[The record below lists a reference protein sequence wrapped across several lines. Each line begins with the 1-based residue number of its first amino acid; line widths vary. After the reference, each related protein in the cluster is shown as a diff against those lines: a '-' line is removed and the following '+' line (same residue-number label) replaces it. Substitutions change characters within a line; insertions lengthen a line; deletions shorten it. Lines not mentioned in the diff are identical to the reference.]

1 VISRF
6 FIDRPI
12 FASVMSIF
20 ITLTG
25 GIALFSLPIA
35 QYPPVT
41 PPAVAVTINYPG
53 ASAQVVADTVAAPI
67 EQQVNGV
74 EGMLYMSSQMGNDG
88 SYTLTVTF
96 DIGTDLNMALVMVQN
111 RVQLAMPLLP
121 TSVQNQGIT
130 IRKKTPDILNIINFY
145 SPDGRYDDVY
155 LSNFAQIHVYDELL
169 RIDGVSQINFV
180 GVGNYSMRAWLDPQK
195 LASLNMT
202 ANDVANAIRTQNLDA
217 PAGSLGQQPA
227 PRTQA
232 FELPVDTLGRLTT
245 TEQFGD
251 LIVKADLGQSF
262 SRINAPV
269 TLSPGDSG
277 LPFPGGS
284 GTSSTGT
291 ATTAASTATPTSSSG
306 RGTAAMTS
314 NTSFVTFSTS
324 SAAANTATTSS
335 PTNSMNAVRPTTRTG
350 TGGATSVATATALT
364 SGGSTIGGAQSA
376 GSATTAGGASVST
389 NGIGSGGSSLGLLS
403 RPGSTSSGAASA
415 PAQPA
420 VGIVR
425 LRDVARVE
433 LGDQNYSLGCTFDGR
448 PSVGLAIFQLPG
460 TNALDIGNRIRAKME
475 ELKASFPDGVEYQI
489 AYDTTP
495 FIYES
500 VVDVVRTLLEAI
512 ALVGVVVLVFLQSWR
527 ATLIPMIAVP
537 VAIVGTFAVMVAI
550 GFSLNNVSL
559 FGLVLAIG
567 IVVDDAIVVVENV
580 ERWLERGES
589 SREAARKAM
598 DEVTGPVIAV
608 ALVLC
613 AVFVPCAFISGITG
627 QFFRQFAV
635 TIAVST
641 VISAFNSLTL
651 SPALA
656 ALLLKP
662 HQGRR
667 DPLTWLL
674 DMMLGWFFR
683 LFNRTL
689 TAGTTGYA
697 WLVGRLLRGSGLVL
711 LVYGGLLVLTGW
723 AFHKA
728 PTGFVPQQDQGRIIC
743 NIQLPDSA
751 SLQRTKEAMAQI
763 DAIARRTKG
772 VAHTISIS
780 GISFVLQADSPN
792 FASMF
797 VVLDP
802 FAKRTTPDLTS
813 DAIVA
818 RMRAAWAREIK
829 DATVVA
835 FGAPAIPG
843 LSVAG
848 GFKFMV
854 EDRGGLGMDA
864 LQRQT
869 DDLVQKLHDQSGLVG
884 VSTQFR
890 SSTPQIFADID
901 RTKVYS
907 LGVSQQDV
915 TQALGMYLGSL
926 YVTNFNEFGRYW
938 QVTLQAEGK
947 YRNRVENINLLQV
960 RNKWGQ
966 MILLGTLVKPRE
978 IGGPVYVTRYNLYAA
993 APITGNLAPG
1003 VSTGDVIQEVNRLSR
1018 DSLPITMQSEWTE
1031 IMFMQIRA
1039 GNTAMYVFALA
1050 VVCVFLALAALYE
1063 SWSLPLAVILVVPLC
1078 LLCSVTGVL
1087 ITHKDVDIFVQ
1098 IGLVVLVGLA
1108 CKNAILIVEFARQM
1122 HQEGKPRFQATAE
1135 AARLRLRPI
1144 LMTSFAF
1151 ILGVVPLVFATGAGA
1166 EMRWSL
1172 GTAVFSG
1179 MLGVTLFGIFLTP
1192 VFFYV
1197 LQGISEMRLFASGGV
1212 RRAGSPAVGGLAG
1225 FATGFLMARLTHQRL
1240 AWEMGIAI
1248 AAAIFGALL
1257 VLALE
1262 RMAGRRA
1269 PARGREQSGP
1279 ENAQD
1284 PARLA
1289 GPTEPPVGGQHS

>member
-1 VISRF
+1 MISRF

-12 FASVMSIF
+12 FAAVLSIF

-25 GIALFSLPIA
+25 TIALFSLPIA

-41 PPAVAVTINYPG
+41 PPAVSVTINYPG
-53 ASAQVVADTVAAPI
+53 ASAQVVAATVAAPI

-121 TSVQNQGIT
+121 VSVQAQGIT
-130 IRKKTPDILNIINFY
+130 IRKKTPDILNIISFY
-145 SPDGRYDDVY
+145 SPDGRYDDIY

-195 LASLNMT
+195 LASLGMT
-202 ANDVANAIRTQNLDA
+202 ATDVATALQNQNLEAA
-217 PAGSLGQQPA
+217 PGVLGQQPA
-227 PRTQA
+227 TRTQS
-232 FELPVDTLGRLTT
+232 FELPVNTLGRLTT
-245 TEQFGD
+245 TEQFGE
-251 LIVKADLGQSF
+251 LIVKAVVSQPSAPT
-262 SRINAPV
+262 NAPV
-269 TLSPGDSG
+269 TLSAASTG
-277 LPFPGGS
+277 LPSPLSGS
-284 GTSSTGT
+284 SSTGVT
-291 ATTAASTATPTSSSG
+291 MVAATSPTAGTNAKSTASSSPVAANPGAVPPAMTGATPGATPASPSTPGAATTVGAGSLVSG
-306 RGTAAMTS
+306 TTGAAMT
-314 NTSFVTFSTS
+314 TSTL
-324 SAAANTATTSS
+324 TTGGAQS
-335 PTNSMNAVRPTTRTG
+335 G
-350 TGGATSVATATALT
+350 GGATS
-364 SGGSTIGGAQSA
+364 GGGANVSGIGLASATGSQSA
-376 GSATTAGGASVST
+376 GGVST
-389 NGIGSGGSSLGLLS
+389 GPGG
-403 RPGSTSSGAASA
+403 PT
-415 PAQPA
+415 PPT

-433 LGDQNYSLGCTFDGR
+433 LADQNYSLACTFDSR
-448 PSVGLAIFQLPG
+448 PSAGLAVFQLPG
-460 TNALDIGNRIRAKME
+460 SNALTVGNQIRAKME
-475 ELKASFPDGVEYQI
+475 ELKPTFPDGVEYEI

-495 FIYES
+495 FIRES
-500 VVDVVRTLLEAI
+500 VVDVVRTLFEAVV
-512 ALVGVVVLVFLQSWR
+512 LVGIVVLVFLQNWR
-527 ATLIPMIAVP
+527 ATLIPMVAVP

-580 ERWLERGES
+580 ERWLERGEAP
-589 SREAARKAM
+589 REAARKAM
-598 DEVTGPVIAV
+598 DEVTGPVVAV

-656 ALLLKP
+656 AILLAP
-662 HQGRR
+662 HGTRR

-674 DMMLGWFFR
+674 DSLLGWFFR
-683 LFNRTL
+683 LFNGTFG
-689 TAGTTGYA
+689 AGTNGYG
-697 WLVGRLLRGSGLVL
+697 WVVGRLLRGSVLVL

-723 AFHKA
+723 VFEKA
-728 PTGFVPQQDQGRIIC
+728 PTGFVPAQDQGRIIC

-751 SLQRTKEAMAQI
+751 SLERTREQVAI
-763 DAIARRTKG
+763 IESIARKTKG
-772 VAHTISIS
+772 VAHTITIS
-780 GISFVLQADSPN
+780 GISFVLQANSPN

-802 FAKRTTPDLTS
+802 FEKRTTPDLTS
-813 DAIVA
+813 DAIMG

-829 DATVVA
+829 DSQVVA

-848 GFKFMV
+848 GFKLMV

-864 LQRQT
+864 LQQQT
-869 DDLVQKLHDQSGLVG
+869 DALVRKLKAQRGLTG

-890 SSTPQIFADID
+890 SSTPQLFADIN
-901 RTKVYS
+901 RTKAYS

-915 TQALGMYLGSL
+915 TQTLGTYLGSL
-926 YVTNFNEFGRYW
+926 YVTNYNEFGRYW
-938 QVTLQAEGK
+938 QVTLQAQDK
-947 YRNRVENINLLQV
+947 FRDKVENINQLQV

-966 MILLGTLVKPRE
+966 MVLLGTLVKPRE

-993 APITGNLAPG
+993 APITGNVAPG
-1003 VSTGDVIQEVNRLSR
+1003 VSSGDVIEEVNRASR
-1018 DSLPITMQSEWTE
+1018 DTLPITMQSEWTE

-1078 LLCSVTGVL
+1078 LLCSVAGVL
-1087 ITHKDVDIFVQ
+1087 FTHKDVDIFVQ

-1108 CKNAILIVEFARQM
+1108 CKNAILIVEFARQL
-1122 HQEGKPRFQATAE
+1122 HRDGKPRYEATAE

-1151 ILGVVPLVFATGAGA
+1151 ILGVLPLVFAKGAGA

-1197 LQGISEMRLFASGGV
+1197 LQGMSEWRIFTSGFA
-1212 RRAGSPAVGGLAG
+1212 RRVGSPLMGALTGFAIGFLLAG
-1225 FATGFLMARLTHQRL
+1225 LTHQP
-1240 AWEMGIAI
+1240 
-1248 AAAIFGALL
+1248 AAREALFAVTGAASGALL
-1257 VLALE
+1257 VVAI
-1262 RMAGRRA
+1262 
-1269 PARGREQSGP
+1269 Q
-1279 ENAQD
+1279 
-1284 PARLA
+1284 RLA
-1289 GPTEPPVGGQHS
+1289 SHRSPPQSQLQGQAQSSPDQTPPEASDEKDHP

>member
-1 VISRF
+1 MISRF

-12 FASVMSIF
+12 FAAVLSIF

-25 GIALFSLPIA
+25 GIALLSLPIA

-53 ASAQVVADTVAAPI
+53 ASAQVMADTVAAPI

-74 EGMLYMSSQMGNDG
+74 EGMLYMASQMGNDG

-111 RVQLAMPLLP
+111 RVQLAEPLLP
-121 TSVQNQGIT
+121 TSVQAQGIT

-180 GVGNYSMRAWLDPQK
+180 GVGNYSIRAWLDPQK

-202 ANDVANAIRTQNLDA
+202 AIDVANALGTQNLDA
-217 PAGSLGQQPA
+217 PLGVLAQPAFGGA

-232 FELPVDTLGRLTT
+232 FELPINALGRLTT
-245 TEQFGD
+245 TDQFGD
-251 LIVKADLGQSF
+251 LIVKAGLGRQS
-262 SRINAPV
+262 SRNNAPV
-269 TLSPGDSG
+269 TLVPTSSS
-277 LPFPGGS
+277 LTGGS
-284 GTSSTGT
+284 GTSSPGTTMASTTFGSRATPMLGSVTTSGTTPGSSNSPTSANAGNANGRTSGANATGTTSGSTARSGATGT
-291 ATTAASTATPTSSSG
+291 ATG
-306 RGTAAMTS
+306 E
-314 NTSFVTFSTS
+314 
-324 SAAANTATTSS
+324 TT
-335 PTNSMNAVRPTTRTG
+335 
-350 TGGATSVATATALT
+350 
-364 SGGSTIGGAQSA
+364 TIGGAQTTGPAASA
-376 GSATTAGGASVST
+376 GAAVTAGGATTNLNGTSSASSLSGLSSSSSSST
-389 NGIGSGGSSLGLLS
+389 GSSTAGTIAS
-403 RPGSTSSGAASA
+403 PG
-415 PAQPA
+415 QPA
-420 VGIVR
+420 IAIVR

-448 PSVGLAIFQLPG
+448 PSVGLAVFQLPG
-460 TNALDIGNRIRAKME
+460 TNALDVGNRIRAKME
-475 ELKASFPDGVEYQI
+475 ELKANFPEGVEYQI

-495 FIYES
+495 FIRES
-500 VVDVVRTLLEAI
+500 VRDVVRTLLEAVV
-512 ALVGVVVLVFLQSWR
+512 LVGIVVLVFLQSWR

-537 VAIVGTFAVMVAI
+537 VAIVGTFAVMKAI

-656 ALLLKP
+656 AILLRP
-662 HQGRR
+662 HAGPR
-667 DPLTWLL
+667 DPVTWLMDTL
-674 DMMLGWFFR
+674 LGWFFR
-683 LFNRTL
+683 AFNFVFGAT
-689 TAGTTGYA
+689 TTGYG
-697 WLVGRLLRGSGLVL
+697 WVVGRLLRGSLFVL
-711 LVYGGLLVLTGW
+711 LLYGGLVVLTGW
-723 AFHKA
+723 VFHKA
-728 PTGFVPQQDQGRIIC
+728 PTGFVPAQDQGRIIC

-751 SLQRTKEAMAQI
+751 SLERTKEAMSHI
-763 DAIARRTKG
+763 EAIARQTKG
-772 VAHTISIS
+772 VAHTITIS

-797 VVLDP
+797 VVLAP
-802 FAKRTTPDLTS
+802 FEQRTSPDLSS

-829 DATVVA
+829 DAQVVA

-848 GFKFMV
+848 GFKLMV
-854 EDRGGLGMDA
+854 EDRAGLGLDA

-869 DDLVQKLHDQSGLVG
+869 DQLVHKLQARSGLVG

-890 SSTPQIFADID
+890 SSTPQLYADID
-901 RTKVYS
+901 RTKAYS
-907 LGVSQQDV
+907 LGVSQQDI
-915 TQALGMYLGSL
+915 TQALGTYLGSL

-938 QVTLQAEGK
+938 QVTLQADAK
-947 YRNRVENINLLQV
+947 YRNRVDDIKLLQV

-966 MILLGTLVKPRE
+966 MVLLSTLVNPRE
-978 IGGPVYVTRYNLYAA
+978 MGGPVYITRYNLYSA
-993 APITGNLAPG
+993 APITGNSAPD
-1003 VSTGDVIQEVNRLSR
+1003 VSTGDVIQEVNRVAS
-1018 DSLPITMQSEWTE
+1018 DILPITMASEWTE
-1031 IMFMQIRA
+1031 IMFLQIRA
-1039 GNTAMYVFALA
+1039 GNTAIYVFTLA

-1063 SWSLPLAVILVVPLC
+1063 SWTLPLAVILVVPLC

-1087 ITHKDVDIFVQ
+1087 LTHKDVDIFVQ

-1108 CKNAILIVEFARQM
+1108 CKNAILIVEFARQL
-1122 HQEGKPRFQATAE
+1122 HQEGKPRFEATVE

-1192 VFFYV
+1192 VFFNV
-1197 LQGISEMRLFASGGV
+1197 LQGLSETRLFTSGAV
-1212 RRAGSPAVGGLAG
+1212 RLVGSPAAG
-1225 FATGFLMARLTHQRL
+1225 AVLGFTSGFLLARLTRRPL
-1240 AWEMGIAI
+1240 AWEVAI
-1248 AAAIFGALL
+1248 AVTGAIFGALVVVASQRL
-1257 VLALE
+1257 VS
-1262 RMAGRRA
+1262 RRA
-1269 PARGREQSGP
+1269 PRQT
-1279 ENAQD
+1279 
-1284 PARLA
+1284 
-1289 GPTEPPVGGQHS
+1289 PTEPPGGGKHE